1 MAGTKIQAA
10 EHTVGEIFTDDY
22 HFTIPR
28 YQRPYAWTTDQAG
41 EMFDDLLAASRAKD
55 SLTEADPYFL
65 GSIVL
70 VKAEKQALAEVVDGQ
85 QRLTTLT
92 VLLSVLRDCVS
103 APFAA
108 SLESRIFQ
116 KGDPIKQTADQPR
129 LRLRDQDQGFFG
141 KYVQEREGNGLL
153 ASLTNVRPDSR
164 ARLVENAL
172 LLKSRLSELEI
183 VERER
188 LVSFIDQ
195 HTYLVVVSTADF
207 ESAYRIFSVLNER
220 GLDLTHTDILKAE
233 IIGSIPET
241 DQDAY
246 TTKWAQEEDDLGRN
260 DFGDLFSHI
269 RMVYAKTKA
278 RESILKEFRASVLQ
292 RVDGK
297 KFIDDVLVPYSDAF
311 EAVTRASYVGGPDA
325 EAINRLLGWLKLL
338 DNTDWIPPA
347 ISYFGRPTADSAE
360 LLRFLVDLERLAAS
374 MLVRRVDITRRIER
388 YGRVLDW
395 MERECDLYSDES
407 PLQLS
412 ADERTATAAKLDAE
426 IYTVTRI
433 RLYVLLRL
441 DSALS
446 DGGTSYDHSPLI
458 SVEHVLP
465 QSPAVDSAWATE
477 FTPLERSL
485 WVHRL
490 ANLVLLSKRKNSQAG
505 NLEFEVKKT
514 KYFEKTSWPPF
525 VLTGQVLASPEWT
538 PVVLEER
545 QETLLK
551 VLGDLWRLDPGI
563 PIAS

>member
-10 EHTVGEIFTDDY
+10 EHTVGEIFTDAY

-28 YQRPYAWTTDQAG
+28 YQRPYAWTTEQAG

-70 VKAEKQALAEVVDGQ
+70 VKDEKAAPAAVIDGQ

-92 VLLSVLRDCVS
+92 VLISVLRDCVS
-103 APFAA
+103 PGFAA
-108 SLESRIFQ
+108 SLETRIFQ

-129 LRLRDQDQGFFG
+129 LRLRDEDQWFFE
-141 KYVQEREGNGLL
+141 KYIQEPSGIGLL
-153 ASLTNVRPDSR
+153 PSLADVTPDSR
-164 ARLVENAL
+164 LRLVENAL
-172 LLKSRLSELEI
+172 LLKAQVNDLETT
-183 VERER
+183 ERER

-207 ESAYRIFSVLNER
+207 ESAYRIFTVLNER
-220 GLDLTHTDILKAE
+220 GLDLTHTDILKSE
-233 IIGSIPET
+233 IIGTIPDI

-246 TTKWAQEEDDLGRN
+246 TNRWVKEENDLGRN
-260 DFGDLFSHI
+260 AFGDLFSHI

-278 RESILKEFRASVLQ
+278 RGSILKEFRTSVLQ
-292 RVDGK
+292 RVPDSK
-297 KFIDDVLVPYSDAF
+297 TFIDDVLVPFSNAF
-311 EAVTRASYVGGPDA
+311 EVVTRASYVGGPDA
-325 EAINRLLGWLKLL
+325 EAINRLLGWLNQL

-347 ISYFGRPTADSAE
+347 ISCFSRPTADSAI
-360 LLRFLVDLERLAAS
+360 LLRFLGDLERLAAS
-374 MLVRRVDITRRIER
+374 MLIRRVDITRRVER

-395 MERECDLYSDES
+395 MEHGRDLYSAES

-412 ADERTATAAKLDAE
+412 AAEQTETLGKLDAE
-426 IYTVTRI
+426 VYTVLRV
-433 RLYVLLRL
+433 RLYVLERL

-446 DGGTSYDHSPLI
+446 DGGTSYDHYPLI

-465 QSPAVDSAWATE
+465 QNPAVGSGWTTA
-477 FTPLERSL
+477 FTAQERAY

-490 ANLVLLSKRKNSQAG
+490 ANLVLLSKRKNSQAS
-505 NLEFEVKKT
+505 NFEFEVKKT

-525 VLTGQVLASPEWT
+525 VLTSQVLASDVWT
-538 PVVLEER
+538 PAVLEER
-545 QETLLK
+545 QGIQLK
-551 VLGDLWRLDPGI
+551 VLSDLWRLEAA
-563 PIAS
+563 AS